1 MKRVLIAFAAVAL
14 ALVSC
19 NREPAVQGD
28 GSEVRFTSNIENTF
42 SVKGG
47 EPMAVGKTVRIIAG
61 APIGKSTN
69 AVAAAG
75 NVLTPETPIKW
86 KEGQQDKTTFVGI
99 YPSHEQTET
108 TISAYKLVDDYG
120 VQDFDYHNNF
130 LVALAKDVNP
140 GATVNL
146 EFRHPFVKLVLDV
159 DNQLTGAPAVTG
171 ATVSDVYTE
180 ANLVLDAGT
189 IVPASA
195 KGVVPA
201 TKNATTGKFEV
212 IIMPQDAKP
221 VIKLSVGTATFTF
234 TINTITT
241 FVAGKSYTASLV
253 LKDTTPPDGDP
264 VAFTFS
270 VTDWADD
277 PTPLA
282 TTDVTGQWSVV
293 GDVTG
298 GWDVD
303 LPLVE
308 GATPGIL
315 EATITYALM
324 DEFKL
329 RLERSWTVSAGLK
342 DGVDYVGGTNWDGHL
357 AETSNNIKLQEA
369 GQYKITFAPDDEWK
383 FTAIKIGD

>member
-1 MKRVLIAFAAVAL
+1 MKRVLIAFSAAAL
-14 ALVSC
+14 ALMAC
-19 NREPAVQGD
+19 NREPVAQGD
-28 GSEVRFTSNIENTF
+28 ALEVRFTSNIENTF

-47 EPMAVGKTVRIIAG
+47 EPMAVGKTVRILAG
-61 APIGKSTN
+61 APISKSVN

-146 EFRHPFVKLVLDV
+146 EFKHPFVKLVLDV

-180 ANLVLDAGT
+180 ANLVLESGS
-189 IVPASA
+189 IVPSA

-201 TKNATTGKFEV
+201 TKNAATGKFEA
-212 IIMPQDAKP
+212 IIMPQTDAKP
-221 VIKLSVGTATFTF
+221 MIKLAVGTATFTF
-234 TINTITT
+234 TINTATT
-241 FVAGKSYTASLV
+241 FIAGKSYTASLI

-270 VTDWADD
+270 ITDWADD
-277 PTPLA
+277 PTPIA

-298 GWDVD
+298 GWEND
-303 LPLVE
+303 LVMTE
-308 GATPGIL
+308 GATGVL

>member
-1 MKRVLIAFAAVAL
+1 MLAL
-14 ALVSC
+14 AAC
-19 NREPAVQGD
+19 NREPVAQGD
-28 GSEVRFTSNIENTF
+28 ALEVRFTSNIENTF

-47 EPMAVGKTVRIIAG
+47 EPMAVGKTVRILAG
-61 APIGKSTN
+61 APISKSVN

-86 KEGQQDKTTFVGI
+86 KEGQQDKTSFVGI

-146 EFRHPFVKLVLDV
+146 EFKHPFVKLVLDV

-180 ANLVLDAGT
+180 ANLVLESGS
-189 IVPASA
+189 IVPSA

-201 TKNATTGKFEV
+201 TKNATTGKFEA
-212 IIMPQDAKP
+212 IIMPQTDAKP
-221 VIKLSVGTATFTF
+221 MIKLAVGTATFTF
-234 TINTITT
+234 TINTATT
-241 FVAGKSYTASLV
+241 FIAGKSYTASLI

-270 VTDWADD
+270 ITDWAPD
-277 PTPLA
+277 PTPIA
-282 TTDVTGQWSVV
+282 ATDVTGQWSVV

-298 GWDVD
+298 GWEND
-303 LPLVE
+303 LVMTE
-308 GATPGIL
+308 GATGVL

-357 AETSNNIKLQEA
+357 DTTSNNIRLQEA
-369 GQYKITFAPDDEWK
+369 GQYKLTFKPEDWA